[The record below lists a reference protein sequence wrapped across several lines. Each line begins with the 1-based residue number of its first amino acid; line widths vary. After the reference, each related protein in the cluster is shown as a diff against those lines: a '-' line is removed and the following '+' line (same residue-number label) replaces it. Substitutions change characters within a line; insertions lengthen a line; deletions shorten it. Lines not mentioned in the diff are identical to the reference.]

1 MVVSDSDSY
10 FDYRDCGANAMRWWI
25 VLFIG
30 AVFMLTPGMVN
41 PYAVING
48 ATLLGLVLVAWSGF
62 KLVRSAER

>member
-1 MVVSDSDSY
+1 
-10 FDYRDCGANAMRWWI
+10 MRWWI

-48 ATLLGLVLVAWSGF
+48 ATLLGLGLVAWSGY